1 MGNKMNIN
9 LDNAVFYHHGKF
21 PPEIIQY
28 QGIIPALTGAI
39 EAIARYDQMLKNMH
53 NGEILLA
60 PLRNQEAVISSR
72 MEGTISTMDEIL
84 QYEADYP
91 ETDGKSVY
99 GVNVRS
105 DIIETVLYQRT
116 LKNTQKAM
124 SEGYPLTKSLLK
136 GMHQQL
142 LSFGR
147 GANKSPGE
155 FKKEQNYLA
164 DTFKKSILFVPI
176 SPEKL
181 EEGLDR
187 LFRYINENQ
196 DHILIKTGVTH
207 LEFEAL
213 HPFQDGNG
221 RIGRMLITLMLWNA
235 NIISAPHFYISGYFE
250 NNKNTYIDLMRRV
263 SETGDWNEWI
273 VFFLNAIETQAKQ
286 NLEIAENIRRLYE
299 EMKSIFSDTL
309 SSKWAV
315 MAQDFIFTNPI
326 FRNSQFIEKSGIP
339 STTAT
344 RFTKLLV
351 EKGILTTKEEA
362 AGRKSALYSFD
373 MLMDLVRV

>member
-1 MGNKMNIN
+1 MKSIN
-9 LDNAVFYHHGKF
+9 LDNAVHYHHGKF

-28 QGIIPALTGAI
+28 QRIIPALTAAI

-91 ETDGKSVY
+91 ETEGNSDY

-164 DTFKKSILFVPI
+164 DTYKKSILFVPI

-187 LFRYINENQ
+187 LFSYIGENQ
-196 DHILIKTGVTH
+196 DHMLIKTGVTH

-250 NNKNTYIDLMRRV
+250 NHKNTYIDLMRQV
-263 SETGDWNEWI
+263 SETGDWNDWI
-273 VFFLNAIETQAKQ
+273 IFFLNAIETQAKQ
-286 NLEIAENIRRLYE
+286 NLEIAENIRQLYE
-299 EMKSIFSDTL
+299 EMKGIFSDTL

-339 STTAT
+339 GTTAT

-351 EKGILTTKEEA
+351 EKGILTTREEA